1 MPTAVSR
8 QRLSVVIAGHVDHGK
23 STVVGRLLADTG
35 SLPEGK
41 LDQIRALCE
50 RSGRP
55 FEYAYL
61 LDALKDE
68 RTQGITIDTAR
79 VFFRTAA
86 REYLLLDAPGHVEF
100 IRNLVT
106 GAARADAALLV
117 IDAGEGV
124 QDNSRRHG
132 YLLGLLG
139 VRSVVV
145 LVNKMDRVDYE
156 ERVFRGIVEEY
167 AGFLESAGV
176 EPAHWIP
183 VSARE
188 GANLASRSDRM
199 PWYQGPTVLEALD
212 GFAPPG
218 DPTDAPFRM
227 PVQDVY
233 KFTGRGDDRRIV
245 AGTVE
250 SGQVRAGDELVFF
263 PSGKRS
269 RMRALEAAEGEAE
282 REAGAGQAIGFTL
295 DQQLYVTRGEIAT
308 RSDEPAPHVTSR
320 LRVGLF
326 WLGRTPLAPG
336 REYILKLGTARVSMR
351 VETIHRALDAASL
364 EVRAPADSVDRHEI
378 AECTLALGRAIAT
391 DATTELAVTSRFVI
405 VDGDD
410 IAGGGLV
417 REALP
422 DTQAPLRDTVMRRNA
437 KWETSFIPVERRT
450 ERYGQQ
456 PTLLLL
462 TGPRDVDRK
471 QLAKA
476 LEARLFAEGQVVYYL
491 GMANILYGVDA
502 DLGRAA
508 EDRSEHLRRLAEV
521 AHLMLDAGM
530 ILVVTAAELTREDL
544 DAIATAIPEG
554 RIITAWL
561 GDRVT
566 TDLSADLELGL
577 DEAMQSGVERL
588 RTLLAER
595 GAFRPERTESRDARL
610 TPSVIWLTGLSG
622 SGKSAVAD
630 WVADELRRQGYPVER
645 LDGDALRR
653 IFPETG
659 YSREARDAQVRRAG
673 YLAAR
678 LEANGVFVVAS
689 FISPYRESRRF
700 VRDLC
705 RSFLEVYLSTPL
717 DVCERRDPKGL
728 YQKARA
734 GEISNF
740 TGVSD
745 PYEPPESPD
754 LTIDTSE
761 LTAEQAGRRVLA
773 ALDRPG
779 SSG

>member
-1 MPTAVSR
+1 MAENESPQAIVEMLNGFFTATAE
-8 QRLSVVIAGHVDHGK
+8 VIFSYEGNLDKFIGDCVMAIWGPPSPHSDDPVRAMKAAIDMQARVK
-23 STVVGRLLADTG
+23 QINADRLLA
-35 SLPEGK
+35 
-41 LDQIRALCE
+41 
-50 RSGRP
+50 GRP
-55 FEYAYL
+55 
-61 LDALKDE
+61 
-68 RTQGITIDTAR
+68 
-79 VFFRTAA
+79 
-86 REYLLLDAPGHVEF
+86 P
-100 IRNLVT
+100 
-106 GAARADAALLV
+106 
-117 IDAGEGV
+117 
-124 QDNSRRHG
+124 
-132 YLLGLLG
+132 
-139 VRSVVV
+139 
-145 LVNKMDRVDYE
+145 
-156 ERVFRGIVEEY
+156 
-167 AGFLESAGV
+167 
-176 EPAHWIP
+176 
-183 VSARE
+183 
-188 GANLASRSDRM
+188 
-199 PWYQGPTVLEALD
+199 
-212 GFAPPG
+212 
-218 DPTDAPFRM
+218 
-227 PVQDVY
+227 
-233 KFTGRGDDRRIV
+233 
-245 AGTVE
+245 
-250 SGQVRAGDELVFF
+250 
-263 PSGKRS
+263 
-269 RMRALEAAEGEAE
+269 
-282 REAGAGQAIGFTL
+282 
-295 DQQLYVTRGEIAT
+295 
-308 RSDEPAPHVTSR
+308 
-320 LRVGLF
+320 
-326 WLGRTPLAPG
+326 
-336 REYILKLGTARVSMR
+336 
-351 VETIHRALDAASL
+351 L
-364 EVRAPADSVDRHEI
+364 EVGIGINTGPAVVGYMGSVDRHEI
-378 AECTLALGRAIAT
+378 AECTLVLGRAIAT
-391 DATTELAVTSRFVI
+391 DASPELAVTSRFVI
-405 VDGDD
+405 VDGHD

-554 RIITAWL
+554 RIVTAWL

-577 DEAMQSGVERL
+577 DEATHSGVERL

-595 GAFRPERTESRDARL
+595 GAFRPEPIESRGARL

-659 YSREARDAQVRRAG
+659 FSREARDAQVRRAG

-705 RSFLEVYLSTPL
+705 RSFVEVYLSTPL
-717 DVCERRDPKGL
+717 AICEQRDPKGL
-728 YQKARA
+728 YRQARA

-745 PYEPPESPD
+745 PYEPPESPE
-754 LTIDTSE
+754 LTIDTSQ
-761 LTAEQAGRRVLA
+761 LTPEQAGRRVLA
-773 ALDRPG
+773 VLARPG
-779 SSG
+779 VDSG

>member
-1 MPTAVSR
+1 MQTAVSR

-41 LDQIRALCE
+41 LEQIRALCE

-68 RTQGITIDTAR
+68 RSQGITIDTAR
-79 VFFRTAA
+79 VFFRTEA

-139 VRSVVV
+139 IRSVAVV
-145 LVNKMDRVDYE
+145 VNKMDRVEYHE
-156 ERVFRGIVEEY
+156 AVFRRIVEEY
-167 AGFLESAGV
+167 AAFLASTGL

-188 GANLASRSDRM
+188 GANLTSRSDRM
-199 PWYQGPTVLEALD
+199 PWYQGPTVLEALE
-212 GFAPPG
+212 GFAAPA
-218 DPTDAPFRM
+218 DPTEAPFRM

-245 AGTVE
+245 AGTIE
-250 SGQVRAGDELVFF
+250 SGTVRLGDELVFF
-263 PSGKRS
+263 PSGKRGKVRS
-269 RMRALEAAEGEAE
+269 FETAGGSSGDAAA
-282 REAGAGQAIGFTL
+282 AGQAIGFTL
-295 DQQLYVTRGEIAT
+295 DQQIYITRGEIAT
-308 RSDEPAPHVTSR
+308 RFSEPPPHVTSR
-320 LRVGLF
+320 LRAGLF
-326 WLGRTPLAPG
+326 WLGRAPLAPG
-336 REYILKLGTARVSMR
+336 RDYVLKLGTARVSMR
-351 VETIHRALDAASL
+351 VESIHRALDAASL
-364 EVRAPADSVDRHEI
+364 AVRAPAESVNRHEI
-378 AECTLALGRAIAT
+378 AECTLALSRAIAT
-391 DATTELAVTSRFVI
+391 DASPGLSVTSRFVI

-422 DTQAPLRDTVMRRNA
+422 DPQAPLRHTVMRRNA

-450 ERYGQQ
+450 ERYRQQ

-544 DAIATAIPEG
+544 DAISTAIPEG
-554 RIITAWL
+554 RIVTAWL

-577 DEAMQSGVERL
+577 DDDLASGVEQL
-588 RTLLAER
+588 RALLAAR
-595 GAFRPERTESRDARL
+595 GALAAGQSDTGSARL
-610 TPSVIWLTGLSG
+610 TPSVIWLTGLSA

-630 WVADELRRQGYPVER
+630 WVADELRRQGYPAER

-659 YSREARDAQVRRAG
+659 FTREARDAQVRRAG

-700 VRDLC
+700 VRELC
-705 RSFLEVYLSTPL
+705 RSFVEVYISTPL
-717 DVCERRDPKGL
+717 EVCEQRDPKGL
-728 YQKARA
+728 YRRARA
-734 GEISNF
+734 GEITNF

-745 PYEPPESPD
+745 PYEAPESPD
-754 LTIDTSE
+754 LTIDTSRLAPE
-761 LTAEQAGRRVLA
+761 EAGRRVLTE
-773 ALDRPG
+773 LERRR
-779 SSG
+779 SR